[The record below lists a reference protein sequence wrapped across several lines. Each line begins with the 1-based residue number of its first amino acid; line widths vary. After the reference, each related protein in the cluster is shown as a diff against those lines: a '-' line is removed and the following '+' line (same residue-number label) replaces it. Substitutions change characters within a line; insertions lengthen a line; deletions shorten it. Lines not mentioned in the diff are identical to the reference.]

1 MSPDPIILRVHS
13 KNVVNLTL
21 VDLPGLTKVPVGDQ
35 PSNISEMIREMVLE
49 IISRPNCIILA
60 VTAANGDLANS
71 DGLQI
76 AREVD
81 PTGQRTIGV
90 LTKLDLMDAV
100 RTLLSF
106 RIWGFGGLALG
117 VSQGCV
123 SWMRLG
129 DSGFGEWGM
138 GNGGLVCT
146 PVQQTARHSS
156 KERCT
161 LNATVLALKK
171 NSRGTD
177 AWDIPY
183 GKAYLQP

>member
-1 MSPDPIILRVHS
+1 MSSQAETERVAGGNKGVSPDPIILRVHS

-35 PSNISEMIREMVLE
+35 PSNISEMIRDMVLE

-81 PTGQRTIGV
+81 PSGQRTIGV

-100 RTLLSF
+100 R
-106 RIWGFGGLALG
+106 
-117 VSQGCV
+117 
-123 SWMRLG
+123 
-129 DSGFGEWGM
+129 
-138 GNGGLVCT
+138 CT
-146 PVQQTARHSS
+146 
-156 KERCT
+156 
-161 LNATVLALKK
+161 
-171 NSRGTD
+171 G
-177 AWDIPY
+177 
-183 GKAYLQP
+183 

>member
-1 MSPDPIILRVHS
+1 MSSQAETERVAGGNKGVSPDPIILRVHS

-35 PSNISEMIREMVLE
+35 PSNISDMIREMVLE

-81 PTGQRTIGV
+81 PSGQRTIGV

-100 RTLLSF
+100 RYAFGETYPATPGALTLLRHRLCRAIHGWRDVSHNPVSP
-106 RIWGFGGLALG
+106 RRCVVYSGRELTLG
-117 VSQGCV
+117 
-123 SWMRLG
+123 
-129 DSGFGEWGM
+129 
-138 GNGGLVCT
+138 
-146 PVQQTARHSS
+146 
-156 KERCT
+156 
-161 LNATVLALKK
+161 
-171 NSRGTD
+171 
-177 AWDIPY
+177 
-183 GKAYLQP
+183 